1 MRNKISHRQLGR
13 DSAHRQALFRNIV
26 EALVTHGRIR
36 TTLAKAKEVRRFAD
50 RLVTW
55 GKLGGSV
62 YHTKVHAFLRTP
74 ETVKSVFEVLAP
86 RYKCVAPPPS
96 RTQCLGSG

>member
-13 DSAHRQALFRNIV
+13 DSAHRQALFRNMI

-50 RLVTW
+50 RVVTW
-55 GKLGGSV
+55 GKQGGSV
-62 YHTKVHAFLRTP
+62 YHSKVHAFLRTP
-74 ETVKSVFEVLAP
+74 EAVKSVFDVLAP
-86 RYKCVAPPPS
+86 RYKCVS
-96 RTQCLGSG
+96 CWRQGGRVG